1 MGMGE
6 NDFNFYEKIPPNKI
20 GKSKPVKRLVS
31 LVESY

>member
-6 NDFNFYEKIPPNKI
+6 NDFNFYEKILSNKI
-20 GKSKPVKRLVS
+20 GKSKFVKRLVL